1 METFLGVSL
10 FLVLCNPIQI
20 GGQFTLPFL
29 YTPLKRLF
37 EGQLGNDPRYLK
49 VTSEH
54 VRSLKSW
61 SLQKVNSE
69 SMSAIAIQS
78 SILLFDPSSAG
89 LLANLDNYWSYE
101 IPFEKANKSLVDN
114 VGDKTPSQLQQELL
128 NYVAKNFFFD
138 VATVAS
144 ALGIP
149 TANLSHSYEPA
160 NWEAVVHAMINES
173 SLAFSRLL
181 ELPSAISL
189 GELVDVDF
197 RNTNLSKFEY
207 TVFPFVSKK
216 AILDTNITSSL
227 INSSGIITGKSY
239 NEITVANILHQH
251 ENVTLSPKQFGIL
264 YNLTAE
270 QIKTVDRATFYQ
282 IFRMC
287 GISIESILSMTLP
300 ELSRK
305 VVGSMHIAPP
315 CPVLIA
321 IKGKSIASFQ
331 QDSVVNAQNKTV
343 LEILTSVTNLTWRAV
358 YWAVNTSLPDWE
370 FLDSVTLPEL
380 AEISGSSLETLLN
393 YSVGEAI
400 ELLFSLREDN
410 ALENKTKAHRAFVR
424 SVLEEKLN
432 LSLSEVVT
440 LTGILEA
447 SFQNAS
453 STWLFRTFF
462 NATVTYF
469 QLNLSEITA
478 AMHLSREE
486 LHNLPRQ
493 EWNSVI
499 YVIVDAVVTME
510 AANLQILTEKLF
522 QLLGFQSGEISI
534 AQLKELIRTKIHDL
548 KQRKNKFENDP
559 ISWYLA
565 NSSVSN
571 ADYLNSSVLTLL
583 LSASGFNSDELKVV
597 YDFNSDQLF
606 IIGGIRVSDL
616 PRLCDL
622 DTSATK
628 DRTPYNITAEL
639 TGIKDS
645 RAVCTNTRFYV
656 EARHKNMSYLQ
667 TAYSGLE
674 NSSISFVNLVEM
686 VTKLP
691 WRQNVWAFGLK
702 MEDWTVLY
710 VLNQDTFKEVNGLTV
725 GEFLSKTLLQIFE
738 RSVQLH
744 SEDNAAVRVK
754 KSENREP
761 TLNILYGLFNTNE
774 DELIKYG
781 AINKAHYDVLLPI
794 EVVPLLFKYLI
805 AKFNV
810 SLKSLDTALNLQPG
824 NLGKL
829 SPTEWPEMILPLKEE
844 IIQSGQHQLGVSPH
858 NFAML
863 LQETSDGLQNLTLAA
878 IESKWDN
885 AFSRLLKGKR
895 AMEKE
900 SVLQII
906 NQIGIS
912 NESLQDVTILE
923 FIENRINIT
932 KSELLLLYNFSSTGI
947 EVLGNYSFMELPI
960 YCEISTDDLFNKL
973 PHAIIVSMLGH
984 NGDMTCRKVAL
995 VVAAATIPL
1004 DELSSKFSFE
1014 VKKNVSMLML
1024 FEDLFQLP
1032 WSKIAWAVN
1041 ASFLDW
1047 PVLGAVSL
1055 NDIAALT
1062 SETADNIKLHKS
1074 FREVTS
1080 ELLALPRNSYTSLLN
1095 AYRSKLVNKASSI
1108 FNVNSSQVCDGCNIL
1123 DILWNSLI
1131 QLRFRIDFDPHLL
1144 PNKLNVPPRE
1154 FNLTLPSRW
1163 SLLVLPI
1170 VRDAYSRAAKALG
1183 MNPDRLSTLI
1193 EVPTEA
1199 IHNMSVKDFRAVLEQ
1214 SIQPF
1219 IDAKTALTNSSLM
1232 DLAIA
1237 NGTNLTALQNESIFN
1252 VIDLLLN
1259 VPIENVTF
1267 IFNWTAE
1274 QQAKLKNYTVDD
1286 MAYYRGGGLQGLGNE
1301 NLLTLAQFILT
1312 EILPPRT
1319 PSPPTV
1325 APCKRGLVRASE
1337 DGDCKGNL
1345 F

>member
-1 METFLGVSL
+1 M
-10 FLVLCNPIQI
+10 PIK
-20 GGQFTLPFL
+20 TLLPDELANKPKHFKI
-29 YTPLKRLF
+29 T
-37 EGQLGNDPRYLK
+37 
-49 VTSEH
+49 TEH
-54 VRSLKSW
+54 VRSLNGW
-61 SLQKVNSE
+61 SFDKAYSE
-69 SMSAIAIQS
+69 NMRTIVDGFPIRFYQS
-78 SILLFDPSSAG
+78 SFTDADLVDL
-89 LLANLDNYWSYE
+89 NYHWSYE
-101 IPFEKANKSLVDN
+101 IPFEDINSSFSEQNFALLLK
-114 VGDKTPSQLQQELL
+114 PSDFQQELL
-128 NYVAKNFFFD
+128 KFTSEKFLFGVNK
-138 VATVAS
+138 VAS
-144 ALGIP
+144 RLGMPSI
-149 TANLSHSYEPA
+149 NLSHSYDPGD
-160 NWEAVVHAMINES
+160 WQTVVHAMISES
-173 SLAFSRLL
+173 ALAFTERLQLPSVDSLAQLVEIETHELL
-181 ELPSAISL
+181 NL
-189 GELVDVDF
+189 
-197 RNTNLSKFEY
+197 NLSTFERL
-207 TVFPFVSKK
+207 VFSFLPIK
-216 AILDTNITSSL
+216 ATLDSNTTSVL
-227 INSSGIITGKSY
+227 FNSSGVEEAFYGVSMLTDVLK
-239 NEITVANILHQH
+239 NEEIK
-251 ENVTLSPKQFGIL
+251 LSLNQFATL
-264 YNLTAE
+264 YNKSAE
-270 QIKTVDRATFYQ
+270 LVRTINRSTLNQIYHMCDISVEAILNMTVPDAT
-282 IFRMC
+282 
-287 GISIESILSMTLP
+287 
-300 ELSRK
+300 RK
-305 VVGSMHIAPP
+305 IVGSVDQPAP
-315 CPVLIA
+315 CAVLIN
-321 IKGKSIASFQ
+321 IKGKAISSFQ
-331 QDSVVNAQNKTV
+331 NDSMAITDGMTV
-343 LEILTSVTNLTWRAV
+343 LDILTAV
-358 YWAVNTSLPDWE
+358 TSLQWRTVHWALDASLSDWE
-370 FLDSVTLPEL
+370 FLDAVMLTQL
-380 AEISGSSLETLLN
+380 AEISGYKLESLHNE
-393 YSVGEAI
+393 
-400 ELLFSLREDN
+400 
-410 ALENKTKAHRAFVR
+410 
-424 SVLEEKLN
+424 
-432 LSLSEVVT
+432 SLSESVKLIFALRENRTLHNKTEAYRAFIGGVLKESFNLSFSEVT
-440 LTGILEA
+440 ALNELPEGSLQNTSSA
-447 SFQNAS
+447 FVFKSF
-453 STWLFRTFF
+453 L
-462 NATVTYF
+462 NATVIYF
-469 QLNLSEITA
+469 KLNLSEIIATVQVTENQ
-478 AMHLSREE
+478 LY
-486 LHNLPRQ
+486 NLPRQ
-493 EWNSVI
+493 EWNGTIS
-499 YVIVDAVVTME
+499 VIVDAVVAIE
-510 AANLQILTEKLF
+510 ASNLQTSTEKLF
-522 QLLGFQSGEISI
+522 QLLGFQSGELSI
-534 AQLKELIRTKIHDL
+534 ARLKELIRTEIHDV
-548 KQRKNKFENDP
+548 KQRKIKFENDP

-565 NSSVSN
+565 NNSVSN

-583 LSASGFNSDELKVV
+583 LSASGFNSDQLKLV

-606 IIGGIRVSDL
+606 ILGGIRVSDL

-645 RAVCTNTRFYV
+645 RAVCTNTRFYF

-710 VLNQDTFKEVNGLTV
+710 VLNQDTFKEVTGLTV

-738 RSVQLH
+738 RSVQLQ
-744 SEDNAAVRVK
+744 SENNAALRVK
-754 KSENREP
+754 KNQNREP

-781 AINKAHYDVLLPI
+781 GINKAHYDVLLPI

-829 SPTEWPEMILPLKEE
+829 SPTEWPEMIPPLKEE
-844 IIQSGQHQLGVSPH
+844 IIQSGQQQLGVSPH

-923 FIENRINIT
+923 FIENRINLT

-947 EVLGNYSFMELPI
+947 EVLENYSFMELPI
-960 YCEISTDDLFNKL
+960 YCELSMDDLFNKG

-995 VVAAATIPL
+995 EVAAATIPV
-1004 DELSSKFSFE
+1004 DELATKFHFE
-1014 VKKNVSMLML
+1014 VKNNVTLLIL

-1062 SETADNIKLHKS
+1062 SETADNIKLLKS
-1074 FREVTS
+1074 LREVTS

-1095 AYRSKLVNKASSI
+1095 AYRSKLVNRASSI
-1108 FNVNSSQVCDGCNIL
+1108 FNVNSSQVCDACKIL

-1131 QLRFRIDFDPHLL
+1131 QLTSRIDFDPHLL
-1144 PNKLNVPPRE
+1144 PNELNVSSHE

-1170 VRDAYSRAAKALG
+1170 VKDAYSKAAKSLG
-1183 MNPDRLSTLI
+1183 MDPIRLSTLI

-1199 IHNMSVKDFRAVLEQ
+1199 IHNMSVKDFQAVLEQ

-1219 IDAKTALTNSSLM
+1219 VDAKTALTNSSLM

-1237 NGTNLTALQNESIFN
+1237 NVTNLTALQKESIFD
-1252 VIDLLLN
+1252 VIDYLLSIP
-1259 VPIENVTF
+1259 VQNVTF
-1267 IFNWTAE
+1267 IFKWTAE
-1274 QQAKLKNYTVDD
+1274 QQAKLKNYTLDD
-1286 MAYYRGGGLQGLGNE
+1286 IAYYKRVGIHVLADE
-1301 NLLTLAQFILT
+1301 SLLTLVTFILKET
-1312 EILPPRT
+1312 LLPRT
-1319 PSPPTV
+1319 SQAPTLN
-1325 APCKRGLVRASE
+1325 PCKRGSAIARNVKE
-1337 DGDCKGNL
+1337 CTGNPT
-1345 F
+1345 